1 MGGLAMSDNNLTPR
15 IEQLAPELEKIISN
29 LGADPAPCRWLR
41 RDAGPGRGTA
51 VVGGGRLP
59 LVQRH
64 PQQPSHE
71 VPPGK
76 RRFAV
81 SRTDQSRQ
89 RPDPRPAGT
98 TRRLRAL
105 RPAPGCLR
113 ADWCVS
119 PRPPV
124 QLLRSSKP
132 KLARTSANPP
142 TG

>member
-1 MGGLAMSDNNLTPR
+1 MSDNNLTPR

-81 SRTDQSRQ
+81 SFRRASAAAALNRFSAIRLVSAAARGHKARQ
-89 RPDPRPAGT
+89 RPHG
-98 TRRLRAL
+98 
-105 RPAPGCLR
+105 
-113 ADWCVS
+113 
-119 PRPPV
+119 
-124 QLLRSSKP
+124 
-132 KLARTSANPP
+132 
-142 TG
+142 